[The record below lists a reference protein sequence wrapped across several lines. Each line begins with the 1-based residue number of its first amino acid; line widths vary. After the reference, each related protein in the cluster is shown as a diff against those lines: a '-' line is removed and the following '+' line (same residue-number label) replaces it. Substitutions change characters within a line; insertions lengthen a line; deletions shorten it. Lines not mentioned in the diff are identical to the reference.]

1 MKKNRFVLGLKLGM
15 PIALGYLPVAFSF
28 GTAAVTGG
36 LSPLAAIMIS
46 VTNLT
51 SAGQFAGLN
60 LILQGAA
67 LIEIAVTVFVIN
79 IRYSLMS
86 ISLSQRIEEGMPLLQ
101 RALIAFGV
109 TDEVFAVASMHQETL
124 DFPMMMGLI
133 AGPFA
138 GWAIGTALGAYTVS
152 FLPIE
157 LQQAMGIALYAM
169 FLALFIPKSKK
180 SKAVALAILMAV
192 FFSAIFTWV
201 PGVKEISSG
210 FAIVIASVLAAA
222 LAAKLFPIREEA

>member
-109 TDEVFAVASMHQETL
+109 TDEAVS
-124 DFPMMMGLI
+124 
-133 AGPFA
+133 
-138 GWAIGTALGAYTVS
+138 YTH
-152 FLPIE
+152 
-157 LQQAMGIALYAM
+157 
-169 FLALFIPKSKK
+169 LFRYWRP
-180 SKAVALAILMAV
+180 
-192 FFSAIFTWV
+192 
-201 PGVKEISSG
+201 
-210 FAIVIASVLAAA
+210 
-222 LAAKLFPIREEA
+222 